1 MANPDLNVRHPLT
14 GVSAGG
20 NIRALLTG
28 KRSPSGHIFT

>member
-14 GVSAGG
+14 GVSVGG

-28 KRSPSGHIFT
+28 KRSLLGQIFT